1 MNTQSKPRRI
11 NREEFGVAKQ
21 SPRQMPLERNSE
33 RMDLSRT
40 KQLFIIILGIL
51 LFFIGIALA
60 AFGNIP
66 GLFAYYTSTKY
77 IALLVSVILA
87 LTIIFIAAPSLK
99 IKRSFV
105 DSFTGKV
112 TLVAIILFA
121 ASIILSI
128 SPLNSLLGIYT
139 QWEFNLVV
147 YLAYIISF
155 FGFSIMF
162 HVLRESDQ
170 HFAIFD
176 LLISLLILGTVI
188 YGLGEYYGWNPQTGY
203 ISNYVSRISLGFR
216 NPLYAGFFIGILW
229 NYCFTRILS
238 FWLWKEKSLQRNTLV
253 NLIWQYILFASLT
266 YVFTL
271 TFTRSAWIASAAIAL
286 VTTIGIIWIARRQQ
300 SATLIR
306 TFLLGIVIL
315 ATVGV
320 NTYIL
325 KGPLTQRN
333 EDLFAD
339 SNDTIQAISRSV
351 GSVENAKGFFQNA
364 DKYSSAE
371 IRIMEWAWGIST
383 IFANPKVALI
393 GTGPDAAGYLL
404 PKYRFAEFNNIPTD
418 NFTRPSY
425 IRNTYINILLMH
437 GFLFSIILLWGGF
450 KAAVWTIKQIKNAS
464 IREKQYILAAAAL
477 ILSFLAQAFFYTT
490 MFPIILLVVFAA
502 AFILS
507 GKSEIF
513 TLEYKNKLSLLPKVL
528 LGFTGI
534 LIATWI
540 GIVTF
545 SEWKLDYLSTLW
557 APNQGDLKD
566 TQYIPVNSNIYK
578 RIYSFYFPHNP
589 PTQQYLPS
597 LENSND
603 IDDLRTA
610 SGVLYAQGRVQ
621 MDNSK
626 VERSMVILQK
636 LIENDPTAPTHRDE
650 LGLRYLYLQDF
661 AKAENEFDAAI
672 QLKKDYWY
680 AYLHKGELLRQM
692 CKPKEAI
699 TWYEQAKNYVPQAN
713 DEIIEA
719 QNEIDVPR
727 EECKVN

>member
-1 MNTQSKPRRI
+1 
-11 NREEFGVAKQ
+11 
-21 SPRQMPLERNSE
+21 
-33 RMDLSRT
+33 MDLSRT
-40 KQLFIIILGIL
+40 KQLIIIILGIL

-60 AFGNIP
+60 TFGNIP
-66 GLFAYYTSTKY
+66 GLFSYYTATKY
-77 IALLVSVILA
+77 IALLVSAILA
-87 LTIIFIAAPSLK
+87 ITIIIVAGPSLK
-99 IKRSFV
+99 IKRSFIE
-105 DSFTGKV
+105 SFNGKV
-112 TLVAIILFA
+112 FIAGIILFA
-121 ASIILSI
+121 LSVILSI
-128 SPLNSLLGIYT
+128 SPLNSFLGIYT
-139 QWEFNLVV
+139 QWEFNIVV
-147 YLAYIISF
+147 YFAYFIAFI
-155 FGFSIMF
+155 GFLIMF
-162 HVLRESDQ
+162 HVLRESEQ
-170 HFAIFD
+170 HFTIFD
-176 LLISLLILGTVI
+176 LLLTLLILGTVI

-216 NPLYAGFFIGILW
+216 NPLYAGFFIGMLW
-229 NYCFTRILS
+229 NYCFTKVVS
-238 FWLWKEKSLQRNTLV
+238 FWLWKEKSLQRNTIL
-253 NLIWQYILFASLT
+253 NLAWQYILFALLT

-271 TFTRSAWIASAAIAL
+271 TFTRSAWIASGAIAL
-286 VTTIGIIWIARRQQ
+286 ISAIGIFWLARRQQ

-306 TFLLGIVIL
+306 TVLLGIVVL

-325 KGPLTQRN
+325 RGPLTQRN

-339 SNDTIQAISRSV
+339 SNETIQAISRSV
-351 GSVENAKGFFQNA
+351 GSIENAKGFFQNA

-371 IRIMEWAWGIST
+371 IRVMEWAWGITT
-383 IFANPKVALI
+383 IFSNPKVALI

-404 PKYRFAEFNNIPTD
+404 PKYRYTEFNNIPTD

-425 IRNTYINILLMH
+425 IRNTYINVLLMH
-437 GFLFSIILLWGGF
+437 GFLFSIILLWWVF
-450 KAAVWTIKQIKNAS
+450 KAVMWTIKQIRNAPLT
-464 IREKQYILAAAAL
+464 EKQYILTAAAL

-490 MFPIILLVVFAA
+490 MFPIVLLVVFTV
-502 AFILS
+502 AFIIS
-507 GKSEIF
+507 GKSEPF
-513 TLEYKNKLSLLPKVL
+513 TLEYKSKSSLLPKLL
-528 LGFTGI
+528 LGFSGL
-534 LIATWI
+534 LIASWI
-540 GIVTF
+540 GIITF

-566 TQYIPVNSNIYK
+566 TQYIPINSNIYR

-589 PTQQYLPS
+589 ASDEYLPS
-597 LENSND
+597 LEKSND

-610 SGVLYAQGRVQ
+610 AGVLYAQGRVQ

-626 VERSMVILQK
+626 VERSMVLLLK

-661 AKAENEFDAAI
+661 AKAEKEFDTAI

-699 TWYEQAKNYVPQAN
+699 TWYEKAKNYVPQAN

-719 QNEIDVPR
+719 QTEIDVPR
-727 EECKVN
+727 EECAPAK